1 VDDANATWS
10 ATTGA
15 KMITVYVASKR
26 ESMEGSSSY
35 KAGGIFAATVNGKQ
49 IRMSAIK
56 MP

>member
-1 VDDANATWS
+1 MQ
-10 ATTGA
+10 G
-15 KMITVYVASKR
+15 
-26 ESMEGSSSY
+26 SSY